1 MDENMY
7 KAMGRGD
14 KWNSNVKEVKSR
26 KAINV
31 ELSEGKEKQRAENED
46 KGRCGEPERKAQRI
60 KIIREEVGVEGLNED
75 EKEKLKQER
84 WQENEAEVND

>member
-31 ELSEGKEKQRAENED
+31 EVSEGKEKTTSG
-46 KGRCGEPERKAQRI
+46 K
-60 KIIREEVGVEGLNED
+60 
-75 EKEKLKQER
+75 
-84 WQENEAEVND
+84 